1 MRERERVKEKKQR
14 KQWKKQDRE
23 KRRLEWTGTKSKRRE
38 EGVKE
43 RALERG
49 RDKTQRKQ

>member
-1 MRERERVKEKKQR
+1 MRERERESEREKKQR

-23 KRRLEWTGTKSKRRE
+23 KRRLEWTGTKSERRE

-43 RALERG
+43 KERA
-49 RDKTQRKQ
+49 